1 MTTVTVTVTTAT
13 VTDRVEHGRL
23 TRASLDV
30 EPFVQPYP
38 RIIRKTVGA
47 DRLRECTFTLAYEPG
62 TDPVVDHFF
71 DRPQLRLSAVDV
83 TTGRR
88 SAVRF
93 VRLTGPPE
101 AVDRL
106 QTVLEEREYLPRAIG
121 DGRCRGSS
129 SYSPLECAPRRRLGY
144 VAVDELSGEPSVLS
158 LVSTHLRRGTVAE
171 HSLQSGREQWR
182 LLVRAAERVRE
193 VYDRIDAACGDGV
206 TVDVGHVGTP
216 REWDGD
222 WIVAPELAGP
232 QQQAIVQ
239 AAANGYY
246 ERPREVT
253 LEELAAE
260 LGVPAST
267 LSYRLRVAESTL
279 VERYL
284 DRCAE
289 TGAPSHT

>member
-1 MTTVTVTVTTAT
+1 M
-13 VTDRVEHGRL
+13 RV
-23 TRASLDV
+23 
-30 EPFVQPYP
+30 
-38 RIIRKTVGA
+38 
-47 DRLRECTFTLAYEPG
+47 DRLRECSFTLAYEPG
-62 TDPVVDHFF
+62 TGPVVDYFF
-71 DRPQLRLSAVDV
+71 DQPQLRLSVVDV

-121 DGRCRGSS
+121 DGRCRGWS
-129 SYSPLECAPRRRLGY
+129 SYSPLECAPGRRLVY

-158 LVSTHLRRGTVAE
+158 LVSTHLRRGTVTE
-171 HSLQSGREQWR
+171 HSQQGGRERWR
-182 LLVRAAERVRE
+182 LLVRAAEPVRE

-216 REWDGD
+216 REWDED
-222 WIVAPELAGP
+222 WIAAPELAGP

-246 ERPREVT
+246 ERPREIT
-253 LEELAAE
+253 LEELADE
-260 LGVPAST
+260 LDVPAST

-284 DRCAE
+284 DRCAGA
-289 TGAPSHT
+289 GAPSHI